1 MKPLRESS
9 RPALRQCAG
18 KIAAEAT
25 RWWLGCGDDSQEQR
39 GAELILQ
46 MHDVVDCAD
55 SLGPCVKCDKTVSVA
70 KFLHNF
76 FAYKHLVKPW
86 QYPPRLRM
94 LLYISA
100 SLGSSHR
107 GSAFYIL
114 SSLGSS
120 HRGLAFYILSSLGSI
135 HRGLG
140 F

>member
-9 RPALRQCAG
+9 RLALLQCAG

-25 RWWLGCGDDSQEQR
+25 QWWLGCGDDSQEQR

-100 SLGSSHR
+100 SLGSIHR
-107 GSAFYIL
+107 GSVRFSML
-114 SSLGSS
+114 SC
-120 HRGLAFYILSSLGSI
+120 
-135 HRGLG
+135 
-140 F
+140 